1 MSVIDQ
7 SAVARVLGIDTAFTP
22 QGAGNIQFLPQR
34 IAVFAQGLTGLSY
47 SAAKQ
52 QVTSA
57 AQAGSIYGFGSPI
70 HNVLRQLLPANGDGV
85 NTIPVTVYPLS
96 DAVSSTAASG
106 SIVPSGTQT
115 KTTSAKVRA
124 NNIESAQF
132 SIPAAASVTSRLAAA
147 YTAMLATLEMPVVP
161 AFTYGTVTSV
171 AGTNTGN
178 GTVTVL
184 SVTGTPL
191 AGAYTLKLNT
201 VVANGGVFT
210 LTDPNGVV
218 LSTTITMT
226 PGSGGATVI
235 NVGGIQYTIT
245 DGSTD
250 FALNDSFTI
259 TVPATALT
267 IVSKWKGQSA
277 NALSVSVVGDIGG
290 TTWTVTQPTGG
301 TINPSLVTPLSL
313 IGNVWETL
321 VINALDIAD
330 TTRLDE
336 INTVGEG
343 RWGSTVRKP
352 FVAFTGNTN
361 TTVAAATAV
370 SSLRT
375 TDRINAQL
383 VSPGSSDLPFIVAAR
398 QVARIAAVANNN
410 PPVDYGKQKATGL
423 VPGLDGVQWDYPT
436 RDQAVKAGSST
447 VEISDGVVN
456 IADIVTF
463 YAPVGEVPPAYR
475 YVCDIVKLQNIIY
488 NIALVFSTAAWAGAP
503 LIPDNQPTV
512 NPAARRPKDAKA
524 AAAAMV
530 DSLGAQAIISDPA
543 TTKKNTTAVI
553 NAGNPKRLDL
563 NILVWLSGNTNI
575 ISVGLNFSFFYG
587 GVAAAA

>member
-1 MSVIDQ
+1 MATIDA
-7 SAVARVLGIDTAFTP
+7 SAVSRVLGIDVQFTP

-34 IAVFAQGLTGLSY
+34 IAVFAQGSTGGSY
-47 SAAKQ
+47 SSAKQ

-57 AQAGSIYGFGSPI
+57 AQAGSLFGFGSPI
-70 HNVLRQLLPANGDGV
+70 HNVVRQLLPANGDGV

-115 KTTSAKVRA
+115 KTTAAKVRV
-124 NNIESAQF
+124 NNIDSAQF
-132 SIPAAASVTSRLAAA
+132 SIPANASVTQRLAAA

-161 AFTYGTVTSV
+161 AFTYGTVTS
-171 AGTNTGN
+171 APGTNTGN
-178 GTVTVL
+178 GTVTTL
-184 SVTGTPL
+184 SVSGTPL

-218 LSTTITMT
+218 LSTTVTMT

-235 NVGGIQYTIT
+235 TINGMQFTIT

-267 IVSKWKGQSA
+267 LTSKWKGQSA
-277 NALSVSVVGDIGG
+277 NALTVSVVGDFGG

-330 TTRLDE
+330 TARLDE

-361 TTVAAATAV
+361 TTVSAATAV
-370 SSLRT
+370 SSART

-383 VSPGSSDLPFIVAAR
+383 VSPGSSDLPFVVAAR
-398 QVARIAAVANNN
+398 QVARIATVANNN

-423 VPGLDGVQWDYPT
+423 VPGLDGVQWDDST

-447 VEISDGVVN
+447 VEVSDGVVN
-456 IADIVTF
+456 IGDVVTF
-463 YAPVGEVPPAYR
+463 YAPTGEVPPAYR
-475 YVCDIVKLQNIIY
+475 YVCDIVKLQNTIY
-488 NIALVFSTAAWAGAP
+488 NIALIFSTQAWAGAP
-503 LIPDNQPTV
+503 LIPDSQATV

-530 DSLGAQAIISDPA
+530 DSLGAQAIISDPT
-543 TTKKNTTAVI
+543 TTKKAIISVI
-553 NAGNPKRLDL
+553 NSGNPKRLDL
-563 NILVWLSGNTNI
+563 TIPVLLSGNSNI
-575 ISVGLNFSFFYG
+575 ISVALNFGFFFQQ
-587 GVAAAA
+587 AA